1 MMSLR
6 PMPDYFLVRCSK
18 EEQQNLK
25 EKTGILYNPTGHE
38 YMVFNMEWGEIIG
51 IGSRVAK
58 VMPEAKIGHD
68 LIFHHFVQGMDDAD
82 SKESHLVHSDE
93 TYRYYVVTAYRFNGK
108 RNETYGLWDGEKIIP
123 HPDFVF
129 LKMEQPKKDNYKTP
143 DDYINAAL
151 KKTESGILIFDKW
164 RDSRETLE
172 ARTQQIK
179 KDNENLAISGT
190 NKPQV
195 RTQMLR
201 NEEQMTKISMEINKV
216 EYLPYEVAYANDSLS
231 NGFAS
236 KKKVVDGTI
245 LYIDKRATEKIVT
258 YKDKKY
264 IVAPVEYVGGKPA

>member
-1 MMSLR
+1 MSLR

-18 EEQQNLK
+18 EEQQKLK

-38 YMVFNMEWGEIIG
+38 YMVYNMEWGEIMG

-68 LIFHHFVQGMDDAD
+68 LIFHHFVQGMNDKD
-82 SKESHLVHSDE
+82 SRESHLIHWDDL
-93 TYRYYVVTAYRFNGK
+93 YNYYVVTAYRFNGK
-108 RNETYGLWDGEKIIP
+108 RNETYGIWDGKQIIP

-129 LKMEQPKKDNYKTP
+129 LKQAEAKKESYKTP

-151 KKTESGILIFDKW
+151 KKTKSGILIFDKW
-164 RDSRETLE
+164 KDSRETLE

-190 NKPQV
+190 HKPQV

-216 EYLPYEVAYANDSLS
+216 ECLPQEVAYANESLS
-231 NGFAS
+231 KGFIS
-236 KKKVVDGTI
+236 KTKVSDGTI

-258 YKDKKY
+258 FKGKKY
-264 IVAPVEYVGGKPA
+264 IVAPVEYVCGKIE